1 MRNYIEFY
9 FDDND
14 KFTANIYDK
23 NVKRVVSN
31 KKNLLKLM
39 QIAQKNGYHI
49 DCEGSI
55 RRKEDARKITQAYN
69 RYIVRKN
76 ATRLMKNAT
85 VNSFHLMKNA
95 TVNSFHLIGKV
106 LKNMKVSKKNP
117 TLGKVVVAASIVA
130 VLASHGIG
138 KNNEIQASDTTSQPA
153 IVEMVE
159 TDIPTLSEDVEIEAP
174 AHEELEE
181 KQEEVVEEVQE
192 DKQQALDSM
201 FSEDAFHYSFE
212 DRSSK
217 ENITNAKR
225 YEDIFEKYANRYGLD
240 KNLLMAMAAQE
251 SSGDHYNNLRDNQPA
266 AGIMQIEKAVH
277 VGNQV
282 KAYNFET
289 GQMEYITVTQDKL
302 NNIDSNIQ
310 IGSMILRE
318 YIENSNYNIPLAIQT
333 YNMGPGNMN
342 KVLNTCGDL
351 ENVDV
356 DTMRSNPTNNT
367 WLNYRAFLNV
377 GDAKYVEHVFSYLGK
392 HSNLQVM
399 KRDTSKV
406 SVNLANDYLQLAK
419 Q

>member
-1 MRNYIEFY
+1 MRDYIEFY

-23 NVKRVVSN
+23 NVKRVVRN
-31 KKNLLKLM
+31 EKNLLKLM
-39 QIAQKNGYHI
+39 QIAQKNGYKI

-55 RRKEDARKITQAYN
+55 RRRDDARKITQAYN

-85 VNSFHLMKNA
+85 I
-95 TVNSFHLIGKV
+95 NSFHLIGKV

-138 KNNEIQASDTTSQPA
+138 KSNEIQASDTTSQPA

-174 AHEELEE
+174 THEDLEE
-181 KQEEVVEEVQE
+181 QEQFQEEVVEEVQG

-277 VGNQV
+277 IGNQV
-282 KAYNFET
+282 KAYNFEK
-289 GQMEYITVTQDKL
+289 GEMEYIIVTQDKL

-333 YNMGPGNMN
+333 YNMGPGNMS

-351 ENVDV
+351 ENIDV
-356 DTMRSNPTNNT
+356 NTMKINPTNNK

>member
-1 MRNYIEFY
+1 MRDYIEFY

-23 NVKRVVSN
+23 NVKRVVRN
-31 KKNLLKLM
+31 EKNLLKLM
-39 QIAQKNGYHI
+39 QIAQKNGYKI

-55 RRKEDARKITQAYN
+55 RRRDDARKITQAYN

-85 VNSFHLMKNA
+85 I
-95 TVNSFHLIGKV
+95 NSFHLIGKV

-117 TLGKVVVAASIVA
+117 TLGKVVVAASIIA

-174 AHEELEE
+174 THEDLEE
-181 KQEEVVEEVQE
+181 QEQVQEEVVEEVQG

-277 VGNQV
+277 IGNQV
-282 KAYNFET
+282 KAYNFEK
-289 GQMEYITVTQDKL
+289 GEMEYITVTQDKL

-333 YNMGPGNMN
+333 YNMGPGNMS

-351 ENVDV
+351 ENIDV
-356 DTMRSNPTNNT
+356 NTMKINPTNNK